1 MKDIVL
7 AHGNIF
13 LTHGDIYLHG
23 NQKTKIGNGIK
34 PFNDTIRRMTSQ
46 VNNPSSSIPGLGT
59 QSDILSRSAFKPSGF
74 KPSGTNIMYGSG
86 ILNSQ
91 LGKLN
96 FNTDKKNRN
105 VRLRL

>member
-1 MKDIVL
+1 MQDIVL
-7 AHGNIF
+7 AHGNIV

-23 NQKTKIGNGIK
+23 NSKLKIGNGMK
-34 PFNDTIRRMTSQ
+34 PYNNTIRRMTSQ
-46 VNNPSSSIPGLGT
+46 VNNPSTGIAGLGT
-59 QSDILSRSAFKPSGF
+59 QSDILSKSQYKPL
-74 KPSGTNIMYGSG
+74 GTSIIFGGSVT
-86 ILNSQ
+86 SQ

>member
-7 AHGNIF
+7 SHGNIV

-23 NQKTKIGNGIK
+23 NQKTKFGSGMK
-34 PFNDTIRRMTSQ
+34 PYNNTIRKMTSQ
-46 VNNPSSSIPGLGT
+46 VNNPSTGIAGLGT
-59 QSDILSRSAFKPSGF
+59 QSDVLSRSQYKPL
-74 KPSGTNIMYGSG
+74 GTNIMYGSG

-96 FNTDKKNRN
+96 FNTNKRDRN

>member
-7 AHGNIF
+7 AQRDIV

-23 NQKTKIGNGIK
+23 NSKKKIGGAIK
-34 PFNDTIRRMTSQ
+34 PYNDTIRRMTSQ
-46 VNNPSSSIPGLGT
+46 VNNPSTAIPGLGT
-59 QSDILSRSAFKPSGF
+59 QSDILARSAFKPL
-74 KPSGTNIMYGSG
+74 GTSVIFGGSVS
-86 ILNSQ
+86 SQ

>member
-1 MKDIVL
+1 MQDIILSHGDIV
-7 AHGNIF
+7 

-23 NQKTKIGNGIK
+23 NSKKKIGGAIK
-34 PFNDTIRRMTSQ
+34 PNDTIRRMTSQ
-46 VNNPSSSIPGLGT
+46 VNNPSTGIAGLGT
-59 QSDILSRSAFKPSGF
+59 QTDILSRSAFKPSGTSIIF
-74 KPSGTNIMYGSG
+74 GGSVS
-86 ILNSQ
+86 SQ

>member
-1 MKDIVL
+1 MKNIVL
-7 AHGNIF
+7 SHGNIV
-13 LTHGDIYLHG
+13 LTHGDIYSHG
-23 NQKTKIGNGIK
+23 NSKKKIGGAIK
-34 PFNDTIRRMTSQ
+34 PYNDTIRRMTSQ
-46 VNNPSSSIPGLGT
+46 VNNPTTGLQGLGT
-59 QSDILSRSAFKPSGF
+59 QSDILSRSQY
-74 KPSGTNIMYGSG
+74 KPSGTNIMYGGG

>member
-7 AHGNIF
+7 AHGDIV

-23 NQKTKIGNGIK
+23 NQKKKFGGAIK
-34 PFNDTIRRMTSQ
+34 PYNDTIRRMTSQ
-46 VNNPSSSIPGLGT
+46 VNNPSTAIPGLAT
-59 QSDILSRSAFKPSGF
+59 QTDILSRSQYKPL
-74 KPSGTNIMYGSG
+74 GTNILYGSG

-96 FNTDKKNRN
+96 FNTNKRDRN

>member
-7 AHGNIF
+7 AHGNIV
-13 LTHGDIYLHG
+13 LTHGDICLHG
-23 NQKTKIGNGIK
+23 NSKKKIGNGIK

-46 VNNPSSSIPGLGT
+46 VNNPSTAIPGLGT
-59 QSDILSRSAFKPSGF
+59 QSDILSRSQYKPL
-74 KPSGTNIMYGSG
+74 GTNIMYGSG

>member
-7 AHGNIF
+7 AHGNIV
-13 LTHGDIYLHG
+13 LTHGDIYSHG
-23 NQKTKIGNGIK
+23 NSKIKIGGAIK
-34 PFNDTIRRMTSQ
+34 PHNDTIRRMTSQ
-46 VNNPSSSIPGLGT
+46 VNNPSTAIPGLGT
-59 QSDILSRSAFKPSGF
+59 QSDILSRSQYKPL
-74 KPSGTNIMYGSG
+74 GTSVIFGGSVS
-86 ILNSQ
+86 SQ

>member
-7 AHGNIF
+7 AHENIV

-23 NQKTKIGNGIK
+23 NSKMKIGNGIK
-34 PFNDTIRRMTSQ
+34 PYNDTIRRMTSQ
-46 VNNPSSSIPGLGT
+46 VNNPSTGIAGLGT
-59 QSDILSRSAFKPSGF
+59 QTDILKNQL
-74 KPSGTNIMYGSG
+74 KPSGTNIMYGGG

>member
-7 AHGNIF
+7 AHGNIV
-13 LTHGDIYLHG
+13 LTHGDIYSHG
-23 NQKTKIGNGIK
+23 NSKKKFGGAIK
-34 PFNDTIRRMTSQ
+34 PYNDTIRRMTSQ

-59 QSDILSRSAFKPSGF
+59 QSDILSRSQYKPL
-74 KPSGTNIMYGSG
+74 GTSVIFGGSVS
-86 ILNSQ
+86 SQ

>member
-7 AHGNIF
+7 ANRNIVLTNRDIYSHGN
-13 LTHGDIYLHG
+13 
-23 NQKTKIGNGIK
+23 KKMKIGNGIK
-34 PFNDTIRRMTSQ
+34 PYNDTIRRMTSQ

-59 QSDILSRSAFKPSGF
+59 QTDILSRSAFKPL
-74 KPSGTNIMYGSG
+74 GTNIMYGGSVS
-86 ILNSQ
+86 SQ

-96 FNTDKKNRN
+96 FNTNKRDRN

>member
-7 AHGNIF
+7 AHGDIV
-13 LTHGDIYLHG
+13 LTHGDICLHG
-23 NQKTKIGNGIK
+23 ESKKKIGSGMK
-34 PFNDTIRRMTSQ
+34 PYNDTIRRMTSQ
-46 VNNPSSSIPGLGT
+46 INNPTTGLQGLGT
-59 QSDILSRSAFKPSGF
+59 QSDILSKSQYKPV
-74 KPSGTNIMYGSG
+74 GTNIMYGSG

-96 FNTDKKNRN
+96 FNTNKRDRN

>member
-7 AHGNIF
+7 AHGNIV

-23 NQKTKIGNGIK
+23 NQKTKIGNGMK
-34 PFNDTIRRMTSQ
+34 PNNLIRKMTSQ
-46 VNNPSSSIPGLGT
+46 VNNPSTGIVGLNT
-59 QSDILSRSAFKPSGF
+59 QSDILLSRSKYKPL
-74 KPSGTNIMYGSG
+74 GTNIMYGSG

-96 FNTDKKNRN
+96 FNTDKKNKN

>member
-7 AHGNIF
+7 AHGNIV
-13 LTHGDIYLHG
+13 LAHG
-23 NQKTKIGNGIK
+23 NIYSHGNSKMKIGGAIK
-34 PFNDTIRRMTSQ
+34 PYNDTIRRMTSQ
-46 VNNPSSSIPGLGT
+46 VNNPTTGLQGLGT
-59 QSDILSRSAFKPSGF
+59 QSDVLSRSAFKPSGTSIIF
-74 KPSGTNIMYGSG
+74 GGSVS
-86 ILNSQ
+86 SQ

>member
-7 AHGNIF
+7 SQGDIV

-23 NQKTKIGNGIK
+23 NQKKKIGNGIK
-34 PFNDTIRRMTSQ
+34 PYNDTIRRMTSQ
-46 VNNPSSSIPGLGT
+46 VNNPSTGISGLGT
-59 QSDILSRSAFKPSGF
+59 QSDILSRSQYKPL
-74 KPSGTNIMYGSG
+74 GTSIIFGGSVS
-86 ILNSQ
+86 SQ

-96 FNTDKKNRN
+96 FNTNKRDRN

>member
-7 AHGNIF
+7 AHGNIV
-13 LTHGDIYLHG
+13 LTHGDIYSHG
-23 NQKTKIGNGIK
+23 NSKKKFGGAIK
-34 PFNDTIRRMTSQ
+34 PYNDTIRRMTSQ

-59 QSDILSRSAFKPSGF
+59 QSDILSRSAFKPSG
-74 KPSGTNIMYGSG
+74 TNIMYGSG

>member
-7 AHGNIF
+7 AHGNIV
-13 LTHGDIYLHG
+13 LTHGDIYSHG
-23 NQKTKIGNGIK
+23 NKKMKIGGAIK
-34 PFNDTIRRMTSQ
+34 PYNDTIRRMTSQ
-46 VNNPSSSIPGLGT
+46 VNNPSTGIVGLQT
-59 QSDILSRSAFKPSGF
+59 QNDILSRSAFKPL
-74 KPSGTNIMYGSG
+74 GTNIMYGSG

-96 FNTDKKNRN
+96 FNTDKKNKN

>member
-7 AHGNIF
+7 AHGNIV
-13 LTHGDIYLHG
+13 LTNGDIYSHG
-23 NQKTKIGNGIK
+23 NSKKKIGSGIK
-34 PFNDTIRRMTSQ
+34 PNYIIRKMTSE
-46 VNNPSSSIPGLGT
+46 VNNPSTGIAGVGT
-59 QSDILSRSAFKPSGF
+59 QSDILARSAFKPSGTSVIF
-74 KPSGTNIMYGSG
+74 GGSVS
-86 ILNSQ
+86 SQ

>member
-7 AHGNIF
+7 AHGDIV

-23 NQKTKIGNGIK
+23 NSKKKIGNGIK
-34 PFNDTIRRMTSQ
+34 PNDTIRKMKSQ
-46 VNNPSSSIPGLGT
+46 INNPSTGIAGLGT
-59 QSDILSRSAFKPSGF
+59 QSDILSKSQYKPL
-74 KPSGTNIMYGSG
+74 GTNIMYGGSVS
-86 ILNSQ
+86 SQ

>member
-7 AHGNIF
+7 AHGNIV
-13 LTHGDIYLHG
+13 LTHGDICLHG
-23 NQKTKIGNGIK
+23 NSKKKIIGSGIK
-34 PFNDTIRRMTSQ
+34 PHNDTIRRMTSQ
-46 VNNPSSSIPGLGT
+46 INNPTTGIAGLGT
-59 QSDILSRSAFKPSGF
+59 QNDVLSRSAFKPI
-74 KPSGTNIMYGSG
+74 GTNIMYGSG

-96 FNTDKKNRN
+96 FNTNKRDRN